1 MGNRS
6 IHWQGNIAINILL
19 LLLLLLLLLS
29 LLLLGYIVY
38 LVGPPAIE
46 ASEDQGTAE
55 FLLDIADN
63 GYMAQF
69 PVYLR

>member
-1 MGNRS
+1 MS

-19 LLLLLLLLLS
+19 LLLLLLLS
-29 LLLLGYIVY
+29 LLLLGYLVD
-38 LVGPPAIE
+38 LVGPPEIK

-55 FLLDIADN
+55 FLLGIADY
-63 GYMAQF
+63 GYTAQF

>member
-1 MGNRS
+1 MS

-19 LLLLLLLLLS
+19 LLLS
-29 LLLLGYIVY
+29 LLLLGYIVF
-38 LVGPPAIE
+38 LVGPPEIE

-55 FLLDIADN
+55 FLLDIANN

>member
-19 LLLLLLLLLS
+19 L

>member
-6 IHWQGNIAINILL
+6 IHWQGNIAINI
-19 LLLLLLLLLS
+19 